1 LEVSINGKQDF
12 INDNDLSIF
21 KTLGLQDAL
30 NSKQATITNSSLSIA
45 RTIGLQDALNGKQ
58 ATLIEGNNIIIS
70 NNTISSTGSGIT
82 QEELDLKQDTLTL
95 NSNLSKNS
103 LNLNADPGLISLT
116 ANSLATFDAVRIDT
130 ELMCHANDIFLEQ
143 D

>member
-1 LEVSINGKQDF
+1 
-12 INDNDLSIF
+12 
-21 KTLGLQDAL
+21 L
-30 NSKQATITNSSLSIA
+30 NSKQPTITNSSLSTA
-45 RTIGLQDALNGKQ
+45 RTIGLQDALNGIQDALNDKQ
-58 ATLIEGNNIIIS
+58 ATLS
-70 NNTISSTGSGIT
+70 
-82 QEELDLKQDTLTL
+82 L
-95 NSNLSKNS
+95 NYNLSMNS